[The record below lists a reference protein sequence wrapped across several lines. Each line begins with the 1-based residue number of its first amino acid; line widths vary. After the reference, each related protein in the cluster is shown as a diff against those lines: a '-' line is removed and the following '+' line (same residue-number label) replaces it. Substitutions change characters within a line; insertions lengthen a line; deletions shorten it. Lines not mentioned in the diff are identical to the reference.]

1 MKVFID
7 TNIFLDLIL
16 KRENYKEALLIFNA
30 IEQGLFKGVILDI
43 TILNIDY
50 IANKQTKN
58 LKDFLIVINNLF
70 EIIGGTNELIEEA
83 LRINNNDLEDNLQYV
98 AAKNSKCKIIITND
112 KKFYR
117 GGILEVLTSKE
128 FPVSVDSM
136 FLS

>member
-117 GGILEVLTSKE
+117 GDLEVLTSKE
-128 FPVSVDSM
+128 FPVSIDSM